1 MAGVPGEAPG
11 ACARA
16 VDALAAAAAVGD
28 GALVAAQLALAALP
42 ARVAPARPRL
52 VVAVA
57 GAQHR
62 ADACKKEIGMG

>member
-1 MAGVPGEAPG
+1 MNHHALTLLAGVPGEAPG
-11 ACARA
+11 AGARA

-42 ARVAPARPRL
+42 ARVAPARPLL

-62 ADACKKEIGMG
+62 ADA